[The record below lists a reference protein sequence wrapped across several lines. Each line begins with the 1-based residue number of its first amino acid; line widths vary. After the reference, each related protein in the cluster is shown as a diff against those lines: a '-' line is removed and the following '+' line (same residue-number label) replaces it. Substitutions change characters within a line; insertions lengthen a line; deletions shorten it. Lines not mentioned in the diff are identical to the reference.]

1 MTANLKFKKM
11 KRLFSF
17 VLVAFLGATTFT
29 AIAKPIHNNNQSI
42 ATADERTVR
51 DFQGIASGGP
61 IEVIVKL
68 GNTESL
74 RFEGDADAIS
84 TLVSE
89 VKGNVLIIRPKNS
102 WRSWSDKYENKKI
115 VAYITAKSLNSI
127 AMSGNG
133 SITVNGIIK
142 GTELKAI
149 LSGSGSIKAD
159 INVDELT
166 SVLSGS
172 GSVNITGSANEASVT
187 LSGSGAFAGKTL
199 SVDNLTTKISGS
211 GSVYIK
217 ADRKIDAL
225 IVGSGNVNYTG
236 DATVEQRVV
245 GSGSIRKV

>member
-1 MTANLKFKKM
+1 M
-11 KRLFSF
+11 KRLLSI
-17 VLVAFLGATTFT
+17 VLIAFLGATTLT
-29 AIAKPIHNNNQSI
+29 AFAKPIHDNYHPI
-42 ATADERTVR
+42 ASTDERTVR

-74 RFEGDADAIS
+74 RFEGDSEAIS

-115 VAYITAKSLNSI
+115 VAYVTAKSLNSI

-133 SITVNGIIK
+133 SITVSGLIK

-149 LSGSGSIKAD
+149 LSGSGSIKANV
-159 INVDELT
+159 NVDELN

-172 GSVNITGSANEASVT
+172 GSVNITGTANEANVT

-199 SVDNLTTKISGS
+199 TVDNLSTKISGS

-217 ADRKIDAL
+217 ADGKINAL
-225 IVGSGNVNYTG
+225 IVGSGNVNYSG